1 MEFVNHILVL
11 RDKVTFQNRSKC
23 YYVSGSAFI
32 FHTVIFLTMITF
44 MILRKIKKKNEKNSG
59 RRLKKKRKKN
69 FKKRGLNPNMHSA
82 TIFLTPLK
90 FARVLSHSKTFCD
103 FIKWKGHTEKKRGR
117 CFRRDFL

>member
-1 MEFVNHILVL
+1 VL
-11 RDKVTFQNRSKC
+11 LRFGKR
-23 YYVSGSAFI
+23 
-32 FHTVIFLTMITF
+32 FHFSYGDFFNNDNVYDFE
-44 MILRKIKKKNEKNSG
+44 KNKKKNEKNSG

-103 FIKWKGHTEKKRGR
+103 IIKWKGHTEKKRGR